1 MSEVIQIPKKVHEQ
15 FKEVINGLSDCV
27 VAQNDN
33 DIAIFVH
40 GLKDGRIQYKGEILT
55 FAQLIFRLREEY
67 EISPLEFF
75 HVMVY
80 CCYGFYQQ
88 PYLDDKNYIHSVYQ
102 NKSQLITEIFSND
115 TEYLCRI
122 SY

>member
-1 MSEVIQIPKKVHEQ
+1 MSEVIQIPQKVHEQ
-15 FKEVINGLSDCV
+15 FNKVINGLSDCV

-75 HVMVY
+75 HVMEFLVI
-80 CCYGFYQQ
+80 GM
-88 PYLDDKNYIHSVYQ
+88 
-102 NKSQLITEIFSND
+102 
-115 TEYLCRI
+115 
-122 SY
+122 